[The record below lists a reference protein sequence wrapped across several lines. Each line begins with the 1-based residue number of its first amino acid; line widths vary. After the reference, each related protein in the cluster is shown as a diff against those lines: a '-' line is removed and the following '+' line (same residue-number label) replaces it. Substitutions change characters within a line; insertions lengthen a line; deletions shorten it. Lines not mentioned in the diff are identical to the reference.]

1 MSKEQRRIL
10 IQGLLFIITFFTTT
24 LAGAEWCLGKSLIIF
39 AKTGI
44 FINANFGVSDF
55 VSGMQF
61 SVPFL
66 LILTVHEFGHYFTAL
81 HHNVKSSLPYYI
93 PFPPIPLSLGTM
105 GAVIRLRSRVPST
118 LKNFDIGIAGPLA
131 GFIVALA
138 VLYYGFATLPPAEHI
153 FKIHPEYEKYGL
165 NYADHVYQ
173 STDSTILN
181 ISLGRNLLFLMFEK
195 AAADPTRVPNVHEMM
210 HYPLLFAGFL
220 ALVFT
225 SLNLLPI
232 GQLDG
237 GHVLYGLAGFKRHR
251 IIASVFFV
259 ALIFY
264 AGLGLE
270 FVLLKEPIN
279 ILTLSIP
286 AYIITF
292 PAYGLF
298 LYMCFT
304 GLRLP
309 VKDTIMFAI
318 VVFAV
323 QYLLAVIFPTVIGYS
338 GWLLFGFL
346 IGRVLGIP
354 HPPTDIEEPLN
365 QKRKI
370 LGWIALAI
378 FILSFTPSPINF
390 P

>member
-1 MSKEQRRIL
+1 MSKEYKTIL
-10 IQGLLFIITFFTTT
+10 IQSLLFITTFFTTT
-24 LAGAEWCLGKSLIIF
+24 LAGAWWCNGKLLISLYPF
-39 AKTGI
+39 FYNPEFTLQ
-44 FINANFGVSDF
+44 DF
-55 VSGMQF
+55 WDGTQF
-61 SVPFL
+61 SIPFL

-81 HHNVKSSLPYYI
+81 RHNVKSSLPYYI
-93 PFPPIPLSLGTM
+93 PFPPILFSVGTM

-118 LKNFDIGIAGPLA
+118 VKNFDIGIAGPLA
-131 GFIVALA
+131 GFIVALG

-153 FKIHPEYEKYGL
+153 FTIHPEYEEYGL

-173 STDSTILN
+173 SGNTTILD
-181 ISLGRNLLFLMFEK
+181 ISTGRNLLFLMFEK
-195 AAADPTRVPNVHEMM
+195 AAADPARVPNMHELM
-210 HYPLLFAGFL
+210 HYPVLFAGFL

-264 AGLGLE
+264 AGLGFE
-270 FVLLKEPIN
+270 YVLPSQPASTLL
-279 ILTLSIP
+279 LTIP
-286 AYIITF
+286 AYGF
-292 PAYGLF
+292 F
-298 LYMCFT
+298 LYSCFM
-304 GLRLP
+304 GLKLSVR
-309 VKDTIMFAI
+309 DTIMYA
-318 VVFAV
+318 VLVFAA
-323 QYLLAVIFPTVIGYS
+323 QYLVILVAPGVTGYP

-354 HPPTDIEEPLN
+354 HPPSDIEEPLD

-370 LGWIALAI
+370 LGWIALVI